1 MKHGI
6 LYRHEPKSHF
16 LRPALLLMVGIFT
29 SFSSWSYYDQNNSN
43 PFAVF
48 HGDAQPIHMVPP
60 VSSNLN
66 PNYPSL
72 YPSLAQ
78 PSSSAASSSL
88 SSLATLSPEIKIL
101 SLNPTYPTPLETIPQ
116 GTNMKVLVMG
126 QTGSGKST
134 FLNMAANYLL
144 YGSFGRSPEQQKMLK
159 VIIPTKFLKVTEQ
172 GFSNT
177 EHNVTNQGKSQTSKP
192 TAYRLGLH
200 DRYITFID
208 TPGMGD
214 TEGLQRDEK
223 NLDKILKKAAKS
235 GELAGIILFFNGAE
249 TRDNTTKEYT
259 FSKLIGSI
267 PDVALKNM
275 IVVLTNVRKDSCNF
289 PLDKILNLGVTAD
302 RIFYMQNSVLAS
314 DPETWKDGDILN
326 HLLLDW
332 DDSMKTMS
340 KIAQKLSV
348 TANNINNEFKK
359 MYELRNLVK
368 RKFHDVILTFS
379 EMQETQNAIEV
390 YQAKFETEN
399 SAAKDF
405 QDYAQKATVTSRKF
419 IQDNSRHYSTICST
433 HNTICHDQCSLNE
446 TCQVGDKIFVGC
458 AAFNGSHNGE
468 HCSTCSS
475 SNKSCSYEKH
485 YHARGQFM
493 DVTETLQDRLTEYK
507 NRYTEAKANAED
519 AQAEMDSAQDALQ
532 HMHNTI
538 DNFSKEVEKTL
549 EELKKICKG
558 YNFVAELEA
567 TINILKKEAKRYTS
581 LEAKNSANS
590 FISALEITVDRL
602 TEQGFA
608 GGSNISQEGTG
619 FGHQIDGQELDEMK
633 SRSWISSIKGN
644 LNKLKIK
651 KN

>member
-1 MKHGI
+1 MKFFTR
-6 LYRHEPKSHF
+6 LYQAPSSHF
-16 LRPALLLMVGIFT
+16 LSSLFLLIFGIFT
-29 SFSSWSYYDQNNSN
+29 SFSSWGADQTNPDPFAGLYEASSKNYYAASPPPYLN
-43 PFAVF
+43 PF
-48 HGDAQPIHMVPP
+48 
-60 VSSNLN
+60 
-66 PNYPSL
+66 YPSL
-72 YPSLAQ
+72 YPSLGQ
-78 PSSSAASSSL
+78 PSSSATSNSFNSHAQL
-88 SSLATLSPEIKIL
+88 STEIKIL
-101 SLNPTYPTPLETIPQ
+101 SLNPVYPTPLETIPP

-159 VIIPTKFLKVTEQ
+159 VIIPTKFLKVTEP
-172 GFSNT
+172 GFSNS
-177 EHNVTNQGKSQTSKP
+177 EFNVKNQGKSQTSEP

-214 TEGLQRDEK
+214 TEGLHRDEK

-289 PLDKILNLGVTAD
+289 PLDKVLNLGVTAD

-314 DPETWKDGDILN
+314 DPETWKDTDILN

-348 TANNINNEFKK
+348 TSSDINNEFKK

-379 EMQETQNAIEV
+379 EMQETQNAVEA
-390 YQAKFETEN
+390 YQAKYESEN
-399 SAAKDF
+399 SEAKDF
-405 QDYAQKATVTSRKF
+405 KDYAKKATVTSKKF
-419 IQDNSRHYSTICST
+419 IQDDSRHYSTICST

-458 AAFNGSHNGE
+458 AAFNGSHNGDR
-468 HCSTCSS
+468 CSTCSS
-475 SNKSCSYEKH
+475 SQKSCSYKTH
-485 YHARGQFM
+485 YHARGYFM

-507 NRYTEAKANAED
+507 NRYIKAKSNAQG
-519 AQAEMDSAQDALQ
+519 AKAEMDSAQEALQ
-532 HMHNTI
+532 HMHDTI
-538 DNFSKEVEKTL
+538 DKFSKEVEISLGK
-549 EELKKICKG
+549 LKKICKG

-581 LEAKNSANS
+581 LGAKNSANG

-608 GGSNISQEGTG
+608 DGTNISQNGTG

-633 SRSWISSIKGN
+633 SKSWISSIKEN
-644 LNKLKIK
+644 MSKLKNK

>member
-1 MKHGI
+1 MKLNFLI
-6 LYRHEPKSHF
+6 RHQHKTHF
-16 LRPALLLMVGIFT
+16 LALALLFLFGFFSSV
-29 SFSSWSYYDQNNSN
+29 SSWSADANQKN
-43 PFAVF
+43 PFSGF
-48 HGDAQPIHMVPP
+48 SGDAQPVHIVDQTGSNFNPFYPP
-60 VSSNLN
+60 
-66 PNYPSL
+66 L
-72 YPSLAQ
+72 YPSLLQ
-78 PSSSAASSSL
+78 PSSSASTSSFNTDSN
-88 SSLATLSPEIKIL
+88 LSPEIKIL
-101 SLNPTYPTPLETIPQ
+101 SLNPGYPTPLETIPQ

-144 YGSFGRSPEQQKMLK
+144 YGSFGRSAEQQKLLK

-172 GFSNT
+172 GFSHS
-177 EHNVTNQGKSQTSKP
+177 EYNVKHQGKSQTSEP
-192 TAYRLGLH
+192 TAYRLGLD

-223 NLDKILKKAAKS
+223 NLEKILNKAAKS

-259 FSKLIGSI
+259 FSKLIGAI

-289 PLDKILNLGVTAD
+289 PLDKILSLGVSAD

-314 DPETWKDGDILN
+314 DPETWKDQDILN

-332 DDSMKTMS
+332 DDSMKTMG

-348 TANNINNEFKK
+348 TSSNINNEFKK

-379 EMQETQNAIEV
+379 EMQETQSAIEAF
-390 YQAKFETEN
+390 QAKYESEN
-399 SAAKDF
+399 NVAQDF
-405 QDYAQKATVTSRKF
+405 KDYAQKATVTSRKF
-419 IQDNSRHYSTICST
+419 VQDNSRHYSTICST
-433 HNTICHDQCSLNE
+433 HNTVCHDQCSLTE
-446 TCQVGDKIFVGC
+446 TCQVGNKIFVGC

-468 HCSTCSS
+468 RCNTCSS
-475 SNKSCSYEKH
+475 SQKSCSYEKH

-493 DVTETLQDRLTEYK
+493 DVTETLQDRLTEYQ
-507 NRYTEAKANAED
+507 NRYNQAQANAQD
-519 AQAEMDSAQDALQ
+519 AQAELNSAQDALQ
-532 HMHNTI
+532 HMHGTI
-538 DNFSKEVEKTL
+538 DKFSQEVQTNL
-549 EELKKICKG
+549 EELKKICRG

-567 TINILKKEAKRYTS
+567 TIKVLKQEAKRYTS

-602 TEQGFA
+602 SEQGFA
-608 GGSNISQEGTG
+608 DGSNISKEGTG
-619 FGHQIDGQELDEMK
+619 FGHQIDGQELNDMK
-633 SRSWISSIKGN
+633 SRSWLSSIKGN
-644 LNKLKIK
+644 LNKLKVK